1 MAKRNKSNAIEID
14 MTGVEAGGT
23 SRVEDGDY
31 TLEVQQAEKKN
42 SSSGNPMIAWEFTVA
57 KGEYEGAKIYHNT
70 SLLPQALFN
79 LKNLLLAMGVSV
91 PNGKMKL
98 DLDSYVGN
106 LVGAEIMNEEYD
118 GKKRPKVVDFYPTD
132 DDDMEDDAE
141 DDEEDEDE
149 EDEEGD
155 SDDGE
160 DEEDEGEDDDEEG
173 LTEEEINSMDLTALK
188 AACKENGISFAKK
201 STEAGLRKKLIA
213 HFSE

>member
-132 DDDMEDDAE
+132 DDDMEDDVE
-141 DDEEDEDE
+141 DDE

-155 SDDGE
+155 SDDG
-160 DEEDEGEDDDEEG
+160 EDEGEDDDEEG
-173 LTEEEINSMDLTALK
+173 LTEEEINSMDLAALK
-188 AACKENGISFAKK
+188 SACKENGISFAKK

-213 HFSE
+213 HLAE